1 MSRVFKY
8 KELVFAD
15 PGEQFTNE
23 AVLDILSK
31 TFPELV
37 GGKIATLTSADGN
50 TTTVTFEPKAK
61 RNGAD
66 APPLKI
72 AVLAHRER
80 LAREAAKA
88 AEAERLAKA
97 AKEAE
102 RMTIELAIR
111 PKLIAYFVDRTGVKL
126 EECQLRIDF
135 CSVGLKS
142 YQIAQN
148 AVRLAIGDAA
158 FRDDAELVFNHYID
172 SGVAFQSNPPDVLL
186 EHANGRPVSSVDYPW
201 AVGISVA
208 GHVRWRGFDA
218 LLDAASFAYG
228 EDYGKKE
235 AADDPHSGR
244 HLPR

>member
-8 KELVFAD
+8 KELDFAD
-15 PGEQFTNE
+15 PGEHFTNE
-23 AVLDILSK
+23 EILAILSK

-37 GGKIATLTSADGN
+37 GGKIATTTSADG
-50 TTTVTFEPKAK
+50 TATVTFEPKPK

-66 APPLKI
+66 VPPLKI
-72 AVLAHRER
+72 AVLAHREAK
-80 LAREAAKA
+80 AREAAKA

-97 AKEAE
+97 AEEAE
-102 RMTIELAIR
+102 KMTLELAIR
-111 PKLIAYFVDRTGVKL
+111 PKLIAYFIDRAGVKL
-126 EECQLRIDF
+126 EERQLRIDF

-142 YQIAQN
+142 YQIVKN

-158 FRDDAELVFNHYID
+158 FRDDVELVFNHYID
-172 SGVAFQSNPPDVLL
+172 PAVAFQRNRPDVLL
-186 EHANGRPVSSVDYPW
+186 ENVNGRPVSSVDYPW
-201 AVGISVA
+201 AVGISDA
-208 GHVRWRGFDA
+208 GHVRWRGFDD
-218 LLDAASFAYG
+218 LLDAASYAYG